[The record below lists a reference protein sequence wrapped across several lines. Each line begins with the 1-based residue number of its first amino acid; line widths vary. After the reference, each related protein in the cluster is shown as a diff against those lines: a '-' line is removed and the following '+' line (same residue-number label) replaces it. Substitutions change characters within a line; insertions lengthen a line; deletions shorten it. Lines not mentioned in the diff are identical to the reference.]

1 MAGICRYLHYC
12 YVLHTYA
19 YVLVV
24 LRMHKVLRAEQGKIL
39 EKRSTHC
46 SVIKNRSALAHMA
59 GDGKALES
67 PHITLS

>member
-12 YVLHTYA
+12 DVGTTYA
-19 YVLVV
+19 YVIV
-24 LRMHKVLRAEQGKIL
+24 LHMHKVLRAEQGKFL